1 MHPWLLLV
9 LLSFLNPKPETLN
22 PDPRSPISDP
32 GQVLLEDAGIE
43 PLAGIGQASGQPPD
57 TPHTPYTPYTA
68 HNPHTPAGAQ
78 AGQRRMMRAKSLAQ
92 WKTGVVP
99 KEKVATGC
107 SAAGGGWERE
117 REREREVR
125 DVREVRE
132 TESGTGSHAS
142 GPASAAVAS
151 HTAHSTAC
159 QARIPLK

>member
-1 MHPWLLLV
+1 MPCMHPWLLLV

-78 AGQRRMMRAKSLAQ
+78 AGGGK
-92 WKTGVVP
+92 
-99 KEKVATGC
+99 
-107 SAAGGGWERE
+107 AGGGGGIGGSGGVKGHYLGK
-117 REREREVR
+117 EVAP
-125 DVREVRE
+125 
-132 TESGTGSHAS
+132 T
-142 GPASAAVAS
+142 SALSKQRAGRGLSRNVAM
-151 HTAHSTAC
+151 
-159 QARIPLK
+159 